1 MMTVKLSAHTYEL
14 LARRAQQIQRSPDA
28 LADEMLQRELQ
39 PVHPYIET
47 QTSLRGKRAFVKD
60 VGMPVSIIV
69 GYARLGLAPEDFAE
83 EVHAALIPALVYD
96 ALSYYHDH
104 RVEIDREISENTE
117 ETLSIRLA
125 ERMRSTEDYRQITG
139 QRG

>member
-1 MMTVKLSAHTYEL
+1 MMTVRLSTHTYEL
-14 LARRAQQIQRSPDA
+14 LARRAQQTQRSPDA
-28 LADEMLQRELQ
+28 LADEVLHRELQ
-39 PVHPYIET
+39 PVHPYIEI
-47 QTSLRGKRAFVKD
+47 QTSLRGERAVVKD
-60 VGMPVSIIV
+60 AGTPVSIIV

-83 EVHAALIPALVYD
+83 EVNVALAPALVYD

-104 RVEIDREISENTE
+104 RVEVDREISENTE
-117 ETLSIRLA
+117 ETLRKELA